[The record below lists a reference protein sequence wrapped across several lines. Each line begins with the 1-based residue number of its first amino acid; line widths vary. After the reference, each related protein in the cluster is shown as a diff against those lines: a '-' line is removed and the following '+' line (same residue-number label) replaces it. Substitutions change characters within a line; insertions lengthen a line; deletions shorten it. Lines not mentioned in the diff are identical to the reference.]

1 MGMNPTRGTYLC
13 LDFNSISF
21 CFSSQGLHL
30 SFSFCLQHN
39 LATQKM
45 IHIIEYLTLV
55 LLYLPGLSQYWYW
68 YWANID
74 NIEDSI
80 LVLLYLFGL
89 SLCNLFQAI
98 LFCFGWLLHLQV
110 ELFIICHI
118 CITVIVIKYLSLLSF
133 IISNLFFCLTWWYL
147 LTLESSSFSF
157 FMISCC
163 WILISCCLSTTCTWA
178 SPQLQRGNISW
189 RSCKTTSY
197 LILSHLISLIS
208 SHLILSRK
216 SHLHLLLL
224 DPGLHLACLE
234 PIRHLCLSL
243 RSVHLQ
249 AEYSLMVQA
258 EFSFN
263 IHWWPH
269 HLPFQYSLMI
279 RTLVSFKASPQY
291 HKLPSSTQSLSWHE
305 QSPCHLKVSP
315 ELMSILIFWKKKDLF
330 ACIFCSYQKWR
341 FVACIFCSL
350 AFASAMVESLLA
362 SASPTTA
369 SFFT

>member
-1 MGMNPTRGTYLC
+1 MVV
-13 LDFNSISF
+13 SF
-21 CFSSQGLHL
+21 
-30 SFSFCLQHN
+30 
-39 LATQKM
+39 
-45 IHIIEYLTLV
+45 
-55 LLYLPGLSQYWYW
+55 
-68 YWANID
+68 
-74 NIEDSI
+74 
-80 LVLLYLFGL
+80 
-89 SLCNLFQAI
+89 
-98 LFCFGWLLHLQV
+98 
-110 ELFIICHI
+110 
-118 CITVIVIKYLSLLSF
+118 
-133 IISNLFFCLTWWYL
+133 
-147 LTLESSSFSF
+147 TLESSSFSF

-163 WILISCCLSTTCTWA
+163 WILISCCLSTTCTWWCPQWKRCNLTLETSPFVFVFYLCLLSLSFVLEKSHA
-178 SPQLQRGNISW
+178 SYLIS
-189 RSCKTTSY
+189 SY
-197 LILSHLISLIS
+197 LILSW
-208 SHLILSRK
+208 R

-243 RSVHLQ
+243 RRVHLH

-258 EFSFN
+258 KFSFN

-279 RTLVSFKASPQY
+279 RTLVSFKPSPQY